1 MCHSPANFRHSGPGR
16 TQLEAGERNQ
26 HKFEKCDRDL
36 CHLFSSVQFTKG
48 ICIAQLS
55 RMSHCA
61 PAAREPVRFKFT
73 PEARVGDV
81 LVA

>member
-1 MCHSPANFRHSGPGR
+1 VDGSPQVGFRSGTPVGSHQKVKHSS
-16 TQLEAGERNQ
+16 
-26 HKFEKCDRDL
+26 
-36 CHLFSSVQFTKG
+36 FSSVQFSKD

-61 PAAREPVRFKFT
+61 PAAGKPVRFKFT

>member
-1 MCHSPANFRHSGPGR
+1 M
-16 TQLEAGERNQ
+16 
-26 HKFEKCDRDL
+26 L
-36 CHLFSSVQFTKG
+36 CTPLTVLSVVRQCARALCFSSVQFSKG

-61 PAAREPVRFKFT
+61 PAARKPVRFKFT
-73 PEARVGDV
+73 PETRVGDV

>member
-1 MCHSPANFRHSGPGR
+1 MIVLQ
-16 TQLEAGERNQ
+16 TQKLINQ
-26 HKFEKCDRDL
+26 HSK
-36 CHLFSSVQFTKG
+36 HYSSVQFSKDS
-48 ICIAQLS
+48 CIAQLS

-61 PAAREPVRFKFT
+61 PAARKSVRFKFT